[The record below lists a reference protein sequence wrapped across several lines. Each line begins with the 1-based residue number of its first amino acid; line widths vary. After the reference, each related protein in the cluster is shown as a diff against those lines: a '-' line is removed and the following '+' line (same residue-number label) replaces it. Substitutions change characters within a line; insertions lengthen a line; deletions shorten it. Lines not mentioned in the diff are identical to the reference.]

1 MVIVHGVYA
10 LFRYVYALVFVIAS
24 FAPSLAASNDVWVY
38 GAGFSEIGTISAP
51 STLCDFYSTIPRGDT
66 DTCSYFLSNQ
76 FAFYMDQSIQQYAG
90 LLVAATPTTPA
101 KQYYN
106 LPFNGWFVIQYYG
119 DSCLISGQQPVAD
132 GPNVSCSEPPNP
144 CYSFDGSATQ
154 TVIDGVELC
163 TWEPAECTG
172 GDVTTSTD
180 LLQCEISCAS
190 TGGFYASGQGC
201 IENDGSFTS
210 QSDCVAQ
217 GGYLGLSNGT
227 VSCLVGQ
234 LANSSTNNDAD
245 GDGVPNEYDD
255 DIDGDGIPNETDPT
269 VYGDSVYQVN
279 QQISNQILTTNTLI
293 TQLAQASA
301 SSGQYDAA
309 NNEQLVALNERMVA
323 LDLNFSNMYTS
334 LEDTRVL
341 IDGYEAQAYQQD
353 SEVLNE
359 VIALNTQ
366 TNTNLEGVN
375 AKLQAIADTLSQTPD
390 EPIDLSTIETELT
403 DIEAAIAR
411 LETIAGENQ
420 LQDDEDS
427 QLLADVEANTGRTA
441 TAAEGVLGFL
451 TEQSE
456 IPEQVTDYDTIAGS
470 LWGGITDAPI
480 VVAISDYQ
488 ITYGGAGECPRPS
501 LTVFNET
508 FEITMHCDL
517 YALIAGA
524 MSALMYVIWSITAFR
539 VLASV

>member
-1 MVIVHGVYA
+1 M
-10 LFRYVYALVFVIAS
+10 FRNVYALVIVIVS
-24 FAPSLAASNDVWVY
+24 LFPSSAAASDIWLWGSSTGERFGVLSIV
-38 GAGFSEIGTISAP
+38 P
-51 STLCDFYSTIPRGDT
+51 STNCDFYATLSKAGVDQCTWFRENTNRGPE
-66 DTCSYFLSNQ
+66 
-76 FAFYMDQSIQQYAG
+76 MDEPVSQYG
-90 LLVAATPTTPA
+90 GTVYAATATVPA
-101 KQYYN
+101 YRIYE
-106 LPFNGWFVIQYYG
+106 LPVNGYQLWQFFG
-119 DSCLISGQQPVAD
+119 DSCLVQGQQPATS
-132 GPNVSCSEPPNP
+132 GFNGTNVICSTPPNP
-144 CYSFDGSATQ
+144 CDSFDSSATQ

-163 TWEPAECTG
+163 TWQPAECTG

-180 LLQCEISCAS
+180 LLQCETSCSA

-201 IENDGSFTS
+201 IENDGSFGS
-210 QSDCVAQ
+210 QSECVAQ
-217 GGYLGLSNGT
+217 GGYLGISNGT

-234 LANSSTNNDAD
+234 LSNSPTNNDAD

-255 DIDGDGIPNETDPT
+255 DIDGDGIPNETDST

-279 QQISNQILTTNTLI
+279 QQISNQIYETNTLI
-293 TQLAQASA
+293 TQLAQAS
-301 SSGQYDAA
+301 SSTSQYDAA
-309 NNEQLVALNERMVA
+309 NNQQLVALNERMVA

-359 VIALNTQ
+359 VIKLNTQ

-375 AKLQAIADTLSQTPD
+375 AKLQAISDTLTQNPD
-390 EPIDLSTIETELT
+390 QPIDLSTVETELT

-427 QLLADVEANTGRTA
+427 DLLADIESNTGRTA

-451 TEQSE
+451 TEESE

-480 VVAISDYQ
+480 VAAISDYQ